1 MAAQKARGVLELAAL
16 LGLGL
21 GLTALKRPPFD
32 PPEPA
37 AAAQPG
43 VSAPGTPTAGTP
55 GAGADSPSEIPARG
69 WGQTLK
75 RVAKDIID
83 HRIMA
88 EAAAVTF
95 YALLAIFPALAALIS
110 IYGLIADPSTISA
123 HLNGLQGVIPGGG
136 LQIITDQIH
145 TLASTPHKALGFGAI
160 SGFLISLWSANAG
173 VKSMFDALNAVYSER
188 ESRSYLH
195 LTWLSL
201 CFTIGILCFV
211 MVAIAA
217 VIILPT
223 VLNYVGL
230 GATTDI
236 LLKVMRWPLLL
247 LGLGL
252 FLAFVYR
259 YGPSRKKAK
268 WRWVSWGSA
277 LASLA
282 WIVASLAF
290 SYYVA
295 NFGSY
300 NKTYGSLGAA
310 VGFMT
315 WIWISTII
323 VLTGAE
329 LNAELEHQTDRKTT
343 V

>member
-1 MAAQKARGVLELAAL
+1 MEAAAL

-21 GLTALKRPPFD
+21 GLTALHRPTSQAQDECVTRPTAPRHAA
-32 PPEPA
+32 PPP
-37 AAAQPG
+37 
-43 VSAPGTPTAGTP
+43 VVITAPGAT
-55 GAGADSPSEIPARG
+55 ADSPAEVHKRG
-69 WGQTLK
+69 WWHAAR
-75 RVAKDIID
+75 RVAGDIIA

-110 IYGLIADPSTISA
+110 LYGMVADPTAIAA
-123 HLNGLQGVIPGGG
+123 HLTGLQGVIPAGGM
-136 LQIITDQIH
+136 QILTDQIH
-145 TLASTPHKALGFGAI
+145 TLSATPQKALGFGAI

-188 ESRSYLH
+188 EGRSFLH

-211 MVAIAA
+211 ILAISA
-217 VIILPT
+217 VIVLPT

-230 GATTDI
+230 GATTDV
-236 LLKVMRWPLLL
+236 LLRVMRWPLLL
-247 LGLGL
+247 IAIGI
-252 FLAFVYR
+252 FLAFLYR
-259 YGPSRKKAK
+259 YGPSRRKAK
-268 WRWVSWGSA
+268 WRWISWGSVFA
-277 LASLA
+277 ALA

-329 LNAELEHQTDRKTT
+329 LNAELEHQTRLPTSVDA
-343 V
+343 